1 MAETTADP
9 EVRAAPVQ
17 ATAELSD
24 FAEYL
29 LRIVPALMEDK
40 DSAPPQLKT
49 TIFEKST
56 SENIK
61 KFLGDPQIPVLLIQ
75 RSSTKGKYVFY
86 YFLDFPYFFFNDSY
100 FGRRLII
107 IINIRPHH
115 LR

>member
-40 DSAPPQLKT
+40 DSSPPQLKT

-75 RSSTKGKYVFY
+75 RSSTKGEYVFY
-86 YFLDFPYFFFNDSY
+86 YFLNFPYFFNDSY

>member
-1 MAETTADP
+1 MSEPAVDP

-24 FAEYL
+24 FAEYI

-49 TIFEKST
+49 TIFEKGP
-56 SENIK
+56 SEIIK

-75 RSSTKGKYVFY
+75 RASTKGNV
-86 YFLDFPYFFFNDSY
+86 
-100 FGRRLII
+100 
-107 IINIRPHH
+107 
-115 LR
+115 

>member
-1 MAETTADP
+1 MAETTADQ

-56 SENIK
+56 SEDIK

-86 YFLDFPYFFFNDSY
+86 FFKISLFFFKMTHTLADDLLS
-100 FGRRLII
+100 
-107 IINIRPHH
+107 
-115 LR
+115 